1 MFYISSG
8 LVLQET
14 AGMFTCSPLKILTAM
29 YWDFIKKRW
38 FTIALLLILLIA
50 AVRKNLH
57 FDGDDTAAPVSKERP
72 EIYTEEPASPKS
84 ASMLNLGSEATT
96 SKVQLPE
103 IDEATAI
110 AFLQRFGNAMAAEQ
124 QKFGVPAS
132 VLLACAY
139 VNSFSGRRSCAREV
153 NNYLAI
159 PCTKDWNGSRANFN
173 GSCFREYA
181 TAWES
186 IRGFS
191 LYLQQKPWFASL
203 KKSAGQDWKAWVKG
217 LAKHDLSDVQQFET
231 ELVRVIEAYRLY
243 ELDQFAN

>member
-1 MFYISSG
+1 
-8 LVLQET
+8 
-14 AGMFTCSPLKILTAM
+14 M

-57 FDGDDTAAPVSKERP
+57 VDGDDTAAPVSKERP
-72 EIYTEEPASPKS
+72 EIYTEEPASAKS
-84 ASMLNLGSEATT
+84 ASMLNLGSGESN

-103 IDEATAI
+103 IDEATAV
-110 AFLQRFGNAMAAEQ
+110 AFLQRFGKAMVAEQ

-139 VNSFSGRRSCAREV
+139 VNSFSGRRGCAREA

-159 PCTKDWNGSRANFN
+159 PCTKDWDGPRANFN
-173 GSCFREYA
+173 GTCFRQYE

-191 LYLQQKPWFASL
+191 LFLQQKPWFASL
-203 KKSAGQDWKAWVKG
+203 KKSAGQDWKAWTKG
-217 LAKHDLSDVQQFET
+217 LAKRDLSDVQQFES

-243 ELDQFAN
+243 ELDQLVH

>member
-1 MFYISSG
+1 
-8 LVLQET
+8 
-14 AGMFTCSPLKILTAM
+14 M

-57 FDGDDTAAPVSKERP
+57 VGGDDAAAPASNERP
-72 EIYTEEPASPKS
+72 EIYTEEPASAKS
-84 ASMLNLGSEATT
+84 ASMLNLGGGEKAAR
-96 SKVQLPE
+96 VPLPD
-103 IDEATAI
+103 IDEATAVT
-110 AFLQRFGNAMAAEQ
+110 FLQRFGKTMVAEQ

-139 VNSFSGRRSCAREV
+139 VNSFSGRRGCAREA

-159 PCTKDWNGSRANFN
+159 PCTQDWDGPQTNFN
-173 GSCFREYA
+173 GACFRQYN

-191 LYLQQKPWFASL
+191 LFLGQKPWFAAL
-203 KKSAGQDWKAWVKG
+203 KKSAGQDWKAWAKG
-217 LAKHDLSDVQQFET
+217 LAKHNVSDVQQFEA

-243 ELDQFAN
+243 ELDQFVH